1 MRETLTISLPDKMK
15 KEIDQLTKEE
25 WITRSDLIRESL
37 NDYLYFRKLNKLR
50 NKLIIKALSNK
61 VFTEDDVFNRV
72 SWKLFMIPVF

>member
-25 WITRSDLIRESL
+25 GITRSDLIRESL

-72 SWKLFMIPVF
+72 S